1 MIKKGKDNR
10 TLLNEVLEN
19 VKHDMSDKEILDM
32 LTDCKIA
39 NDLKEK
45 NIDNKYNCK

>member
-1 MIKKGKDNR
+1 MIKKGKENR

-39 NDLKEK
+39 NEPKEK
-45 NIDNKYNCK
+45 NIDNKYN